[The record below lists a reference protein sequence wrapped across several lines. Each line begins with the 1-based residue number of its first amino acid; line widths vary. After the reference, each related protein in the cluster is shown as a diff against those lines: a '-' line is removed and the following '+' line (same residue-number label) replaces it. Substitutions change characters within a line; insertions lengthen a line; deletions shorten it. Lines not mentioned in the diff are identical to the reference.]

1 MRKSGLTALVVLATA
16 LGISI
21 ARAETNPPTAAPD
34 APAGLDKEFLEQQKA
49 ESKAFWEAQ
58 KKENEAFRS
67 KQMLAVKDFMAKQ
80 HSEAIAHIQAS
91 NLPDE
96 KKAEVIKRLE
106 ERWAKAKERHT
117 ARMTEGKGRHEGRM
131 AERKA
136 AHEAKQKDSDAAGK
150 P

>member
-1 MRKSGLTALVVLATA
+1 MCIRD
-16 LGISI
+16 
-21 ARAETNPPTAAPD
+21 R
-34 APAGLDKEFLEQQKA
+34 A

-106 ERWAKAKERHT
+106 ERWAKAKERH
-117 ARMTEGKGRHEGRM
+117 ASRMAEGKGGHEGRM

-136 AHEAKQKDSDAAGK
+136 GHEGRMAERKASREAKQKDSDSAEK
-150 P
+150 Q